1 MSSPAEPGP
10 AATAGE
16 APARRSRIR
25 RFFKPEMD
33 IDTLA
38 HLFTLVVAVAGMA
51 KFFYDQDQ
59 ALKAEN
65 RARAITYINAY
76 TEEPLLGSRQALY
89 DFWAGQP
96 ELVAMLRKQ
105 SLTPRNYA
113 AMLAA
118 SVFRTGAEEP
128 IREPLLVL
136 DSFYSQVS
144 FCESG
149 GLCDTGIIDSYF
161 CTHARRDAQAYAP
174 FFEHLRSQSGDT
186 RIGREL
192 DAFAARCTP
201 PSDSATPTG

>member
-1 MSSPAEPGP
+1 MSNPADEAP
-10 AATAGE
+10 
-16 APARRSRIR
+16 APARRSRISR
-25 RFFKPEMD
+25 IFKPEMD

-38 HLFTLVVAVAGMA
+38 HIFTLVVAVAGMA

-59 ALKAEN
+59 AWKAEN
-65 RARAITYINAY
+65 RERAITYINSY
-76 TEEPLLGSRQALY
+76 TEEPLLGARQTLY
-89 DFWAGQP
+89 DFWASQP
-96 ELVAMLRKQ
+96 DLVAMLRSQ

-118 SVFRTGAEEP
+118 SVFRTGADAP

-149 GLCDTGIIDSYF
+149 GLCDTGIIDRYF
-161 CTHARRDAQAYAP
+161 CDHARRDVQAYAP
-174 FFEHLRSQSGDT
+174 FFEHLRTQSGDT

-192 DAFAARCTP
+192 ENFAARCTP
-201 PSDSATPTG
+201 PEGNQPPTG

>member
-1 MSSPAEPGP
+1 MSNPAD
-10 AATAGE
+10 E
-16 APARRSRIR
+16 APTPARRSRIR
-25 RFFKPEMD
+25 RFFKPEVD

-59 ALKAEN
+59 AEKAEN

-76 TEEPLLGSRQALY
+76 TEEPLLGARQALY
-89 DFWAGQP
+89 DFWASQP
-96 ELVAMLRKQ
+96 DLVAMIRSQ
-105 SLTPRNYA
+105 QLTPRNYA
-113 AMLAA
+113 AMLQA
-118 SVFRTGAEEP
+118 SVFRTGAEAP
-128 IREPLLVL
+128 VREPLLVL

-161 CTHARRDAQAYAP
+161 CEHARRDAQAYAP
-174 FFEHLRSQSGDT
+174 FFAHLRNQSGDT

-192 DAFAARCTP
+192 EALADRCTP
-201 PSDSATPTG
+201 PGEGQPTG